1 MELLLGSLGFWFESV
16 LLLSWTIVGWRE
28 NDPMSQRNPLRT
40 PLRRSTLM
48 SKEEALVTGR
58 ILLLQL

>member
-1 MELLLGSLGFWFESV
+1 MLSSSGMSKEAGELMELLLGSLGFWFESV

-40 PLRRSTLM
+40 PL
-48 SKEEALVTGR
+48 
-58 ILLLQL
+58 